1 MAFYEKRE
9 DISSYGMR
17 FSVGEM
23 VDYSYGAHWHNE
35 IEVTL
40 VLEGMSKIG
49 INARS
54 QLLSAGEMAFCPSGS
69 IHYIESV
76 GPSRVIILISFSV
89 STFPFTVIQI
99 YFITYSL
106 AFILVQNSSNK
117 ILLKIRNLFL

>member
-40 VLEGMSKIG
+40 VCQK
-49 INARS
+49 
-54 QLLSAGEMAFCPSGS
+54 SA
-69 IHYIESV
+69 
-76 GPSRVIILISFSV
+76 
-89 STFPFTVIQI
+89 
-99 YFITYSL
+99 
-106 AFILVQNSSNK
+106 
-117 ILLKIRNLFL
+117 